1 MKKLLA
7 FSILGFAALT
17 ANADAAWLQYSIWSP
32 GDLLLPWNRAD
43 VYGLRLDMPYANNQG
58 SVYGIDLGLVGVAG
72 GDVIGFETTCVNIA
86 DIGAMEGLQIGVLGN
101 RTKQLYGMQIAGVL
115 NWNDDV
121 AYGLQIAPVNYNGE
135 FYGLQLGGVNWFS
148 GNAYGAVLGGF
159 FISHNSFSGF
169 SVGSLNYVLKEMDG
183 FQLGGV
189 NLAAESSCGLQLA
202 AINIAKAHEGFQIGL
217 ININVQGIIPCLPLV
232 NFNFTR

>member
-7 FSILGFAALT
+7 FSILGIAALT

-58 SVYGIDLGLVGVAG
+58 SVYGVDIGIVGVSG
-72 GDVIGFETTCVNIA
+72 GDIIGLETTCANIA
-86 DIGAMEGLQIGVLGN
+86 EIGAIEGLQFGLVAN
-101 RTKQLYGMQIAGVL
+101 RTKQLYGAQIAGVL
-115 NWNDDV
+115 NWNEDV
-121 AYGLQIAPVNYNGE
+121 AYGLQIAPVNYDGE
-135 FYGLQLGGVNWFS
+135 FYGLQLGGINWLS
-148 GNAYGAVLGGF
+148 GTAYGAAIGGF
-159 FISHNSFSGF
+159 TLSDNSFTGF
-169 SVGSLNYVLKEMDG
+169 TFGSLNYMMKDMDG

-189 NLAAESSCGLQLA
+189 NLAANHSCGLQLG
-202 AINIAKAHEGFQIGL
+202 IVNISRFHEGVQLGL
-217 ININVQGIIPCLPLV
+217 ININGLGFLPCFPGI